1 MGWKQM
7 RRALAVAGVS
17 CAAVLLTAPEAKAIT
32 VTVSTTFLGGNTA
45 DFTDSSP
52 PVAQNL
58 SLVSTPDA
66 GGSAPDTV
74 GSSVDGQGRY
84 RSITVADSDAA
95 NFASI
100 SRGAT
105 HNYRV
110 TVTVDAANAL
120 DTYDIKIDTKLLGA
134 LVVRNEGGAAGV
146 ADISAV
152 AGSLNGV
159 GNGGLNLADAGGL
172 NTNSTTA
179 TQINLANTLTIGGTG
194 DGVYTI
200 DFIWTTNTSSGN
212 NVLSGGDEGA
222 VLLGMQGTVSSVNAA
237 DDYPGT
243 SGRANGLAE
252 DGHWTTVTVTL
263 TQVVPEP
270 SSIALAG
277 LGAIGVGLAAWRR
290 RRSA

>member
-58 SLVSTPDA
+58 SLVSTPDT

-74 GSSVDGQGRY
+74 GSSVNGQGRY

-152 AGSLNGV
+152 SGSLNGV

-179 TQINLANTLTIGGTG
+179 TQINLANSLTISGAG
-194 DGVYTI
+194 DGAYNI

-243 SGRANGLAE
+243 SGRTNGLAE

-277 LGAIGVGLAAWRR
+277 LGAVGVGLAAWRR

>member
-159 GNGGLNLADAGGL
+159 GNGGQNLADAGGL